1 MKRDLRRNSGPA
13 ARRRIRPG
21 QAGFIRRG
29 LAFFV
34 DFFAV
39 MAIAV
44 VVFFAFSE
52 IRAAARGEKGEW
64 TKLKEAV
71 RSDSSI
77 TIGFGKVMAD
87 RGQAGREP
95 GAPNVYAIGGG
106 TFDAIYEFLVGY
118 TYFILCFRFGGR
130 TLGKRLF
137 GLKVVDLE
145 GRPRLGWYQSFE
157 RVHGYAA
164 STLAGSLG
172 FLQVLWDH
180 KGLTMHDKIA
190 GTTVVRLTKSK
201 AVKKPSLPAAPKA
214 GRRDAPIERES
225 TR

>member
-1 MKRDLRRNSGPA
+1 MEREPRRKDGSGG
-13 ARRRIRPG
+13 RRRARPD

-29 LAFFV
+29 LAFFF

-52 IRAAARGEKGEW
+52 IRAAARGGQSEW
-64 TKLKEAV
+64 ARLKEAL
-71 RSDSSI
+71 RTNSSV
-77 TIGFGKVMAD
+77 TIGVGKAEFEV
-87 RGQAGREP
+87 
-95 GAPNVYAIGGG
+95 GAGGG
-106 TFDAIYEFLVGY
+106 TPGTRPAAPPIYVIGGRTFDLIYEFLVGY
-118 TYFILCFRFGGR
+118 LYFIFCFRWGGR

-172 FLQVLWDH
+172 FLQVLWDRE
-180 KGLTMHDKIA
+180 GLTMHDKIA
-190 GTTVVRLTKSK
+190 GTTVVRLAKSK
-201 AVKKPSLPAAPKA
+201 TGKKSKP
-214 GRRDAPIERES
+214 
-225 TR
+225 